1 MPQAPEQR
9 VWLTPKEA
17 AAYARV
23 SLKRLRKF
31 YKNKGGLRYSRLPNG
46 QILIKRQW
54 LDEFLESFEVIDEA
68 TRQALEIVES
78 LR

>member
-31 YKNKGGLRYSRLPNG
+31 YLEGNLRYTRLDNG

-68 TRQALEIVES
+68 RKQALEIVES